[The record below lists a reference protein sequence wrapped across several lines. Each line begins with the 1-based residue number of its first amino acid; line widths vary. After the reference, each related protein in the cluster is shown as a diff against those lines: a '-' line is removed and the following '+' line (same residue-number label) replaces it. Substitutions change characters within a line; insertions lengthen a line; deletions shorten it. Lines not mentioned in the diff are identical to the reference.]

1 MNGNVIIKYFD
12 VQGHSIEPDIKVYKS
27 LKLAVVNAN
36 KRKRTLG
43 AYNQIRIHWE
53 GRPFESRPII
63 CLFNYPEAQPSQTA
77 GHQVGT
83 VGTVSIMQTVCKA
96 NTFEFAQ
103 RRV

>member
-43 AYNQIRIHWE
+43 AYNQIHGIVALLKKCQLIGKALVGIGKIRGIV
-53 GRPFESRPII
+53 G
-63 CLFNYPEAQPSQTA
+63 LNYAYFHSHT
-77 GHQVGT
+77 
-83 VGTVSIMQTVCKA
+83 S
-96 NTFEFAQ
+96 FL
-103 RRV
+103 

>member
-12 VQGHSIEPDIKVYKS
+12 VQGNSFEPDIKVYKS

-36 KRKRTLG
+36 KRKRNLG
-43 AYNQIRIHWE
+43 AYNQIRIHWV
-53 GRPFESRPII
+53 GRPFQSMPVI

-83 VGTVSIMQTVCKA
+83 VGTVSIVQVVCKA